1 MPDRFTVTFEDD
13 AAETLKSLAERR
25 GSKADVL
32 RDALG
37 LEKEFQEAIKRKGQM
52 VILEQDGSLTRLVRV

>member
-13 AAETLKSLAERR
+13 AAQVLKDLATKR
-25 GSKADVL
+25 GSKVDVL

-37 LEKEFQEAIKRKGQM
+37 LEREYQEALKRDARM
-52 VILEQDGSLTRLVRV
+52 IILEKDGSMTRLVRI